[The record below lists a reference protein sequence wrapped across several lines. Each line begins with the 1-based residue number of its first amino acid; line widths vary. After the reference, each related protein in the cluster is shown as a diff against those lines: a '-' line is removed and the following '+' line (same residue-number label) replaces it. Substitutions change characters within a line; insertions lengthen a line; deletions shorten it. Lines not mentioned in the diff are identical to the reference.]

1 MMSLEAKENPSM
13 HLKILKRFGE
23 TNSDVQRCLPQLQFG
38 SLVDFRE
45 AFHFLQG
52 YPVCHMFSLSQDNMI
67 STRSWPRRQYHLV
80 GKFLNE
86 EYRDQCVSYQF
97 YNWLAVWPR
106 WAPGSLV
113 IKYYIPFTDDTQD
126 FHKDQINERIEHFLK
141 HANCCGLTT
150 YYYYS

>member
-67 STRSWPRRQYHLV
+67 STRRLTQEAISFG
-80 GKFLNE
+80 GK
-86 EYRDQCVSYQF
+86 
-97 YNWLAVWPR
+97 
-106 WAPGSLV
+106 
-113 IKYYIPFTDDTQD
+113 IP
-126 FHKDQINERIEHFLK
+126 E
-141 HANCCGLTT
+141 
-150 YYYYS
+150 